1 MEIYA
6 KVSRPCR
13 FSGDGE
19 YDCCVLP
26 RDGYFVD
33 INVCGALIV
42 SMLRKSIS
50 VVLTVTGFE
59 DDYGILGVSRR
70 YHGNTIHDS
79 YHCVMLRL
87 TILHS

>member
-1 MEIYA
+1 
-6 KVSRPCR
+6 
-13 FSGDGE
+13 
-19 YDCCVLP
+19 
-26 RDGYFVD
+26 
-33 INVCGALIV
+33 
-42 SMLRKSIS
+42 MLRKIIS

-79 YHCVMLRL
+79 YHYVMLRL